1 MRSSQLLVL
10 AIIVLML
17 VLAVPPFL
25 PPQHTASAQG
35 GGGVTVT
42 TQTYNENG
50 TVGAATGYSTYHC
63 SYTGTSEVAISGSL
77 VAFSYGYNG
86 YVGGGCEPQGVSA
99 MWGQTL
105 VYGHICGS
113 YQGGV
118 EILVPNWEST
128 PVTYP
133 LQPYPNNCEGAAN
146 IPLNQSVVYQS
157 GCLLGYVQGFIY
169 DGQCPMAQF
178 WGIYHYLSG
187 GVDTSQT
194 GLEDL
199 YVNTSSTPQVQLLL
213 NNQSVVA
220 SAAQAPNG
228 TFIYKGDTV
237 YDYANPW
244 IPYENSSGEYVSWAG
259 PSYNATSPWYSINL
273 SWVQNGTVDVYDGF
287 NAITFY
293 NSSNGFFATYGFQ
306 NGQFM
311 QLFNNT
317 FNPSTYTFV
326 AAQDSHYIVKD
337 SNNYYIYY
345 RSNVVYQWPISQVYS
360 GLMGTNPN
368 VSLDPTGKYVYYVSG
383 WSYPYLNIT
392 TITVPQTT
400 PIPTLTF
407 YDPNPI
413 TYCIVDSN
421 GVSYTLQWALSYDAL
436 TTTGYNYT
444 LISSSQQNLECA
456 QFPSTSGSVY
466 VLARNIGDL
475 GYSAWVQYTLNY
487 NSAGLTSI
495 VNSTFFGP
503 GWNVVPPGSSSGSAN
518 GIIPIYPQ
526 LPLYTIEINNTQN
539 QPTPTPFQQLLVL
552 NMSSVQNVKP
562 DLSNLAFYGYL
573 ANYSGLLLPYGQLHA
588 WLEAW
593 NASDYQAVIWVNL
606 PNGVPADSHV
616 NIYMEVL
623 PQNYT
628 FDGVMWGEAPQLSS
642 TYGAYDNGQFV
653 FDYYTNFTSL
663 PNTLNVVKGGSG
675 NATANGNLTLTV
687 SASGDYAFVY
697 PSSNFSGET
706 VDAYVI
712 QQSNGTSMELFD
724 SVNTTAGFN
733 TNGTLAGYTGSD
745 VAYGGS
751 FLFVNGTPFAS
762 SNLYAGLPQVLSLQ
776 WLNNSNVTELAGY
789 TSMATGKDSSIT
801 PQPSYDGAGIAYNSS
816 AGNITL
822 QWFRVRQTPPYGVM
836 PSVNWSFTGYGA
848 NPPLAPQYEV
858 FVNQEEN
865 PYVQNPDL
873 LYVSVGDTAGF
884 SSYINTTNYGVAWFI
899 DEAGATVNSVA
910 VTSGTSGL
918 TRLWQWPAITNTTGI
933 ATITVYFP
941 LTQVSL
947 SGYSIYFL
955 YFTQNVTFTVYTEV
969 GGFEVWNST
978 VGTTSL
984 GVPLL
989 YGHQYIF
996 VVTQTDGTN
1005 YTYSEVASNQQS
1017 IGLAPPITHTPDPNV
1032 ITWTADWYANASYV
1046 QLYFNDPNGFVSG
1059 TAQILN
1065 AQQNTIL
1072 YQATINSSTWEQ
1084 NVVMPYS
1091 TGMVAKYVIQ
1101 DANGGLTGYTSVV
1114 NITSAMPSNQLSFPT
1129 ISLPNIGLGILFGTS
1144 LGGFADGDYGWY
1156 TLFAL
1161 VVLALVAALFSE
1173 KHQDIGALVL
1183 AGMAAFFAFIQ
1194 WVPLLTTF
1202 ISSAVIISFLLFFKR
1217 ASRGNL

>member
-1 MRSSQLLVL
+1 LKKLSILILVL
-10 AIIVLML
+10 LSIALL
-17 VLAVPPFL
+17 GL
-25 PPQHTASAQG
+25 PAPAPDVQAQG

-42 TQTYNENG
+42 TTTYNENN
-50 TVGAATGYSTYHC
+50 TVGAASNYNTYHC
-63 SYTGTSEVAISGSL
+63 SYTSTSEVAISGSL
-77 VAFSYGYNG
+77 VIFSMGLNG
-86 YVGGGCEPQGVSA
+86 YVGGGCEPQPISA
-99 MWGQTL
+99 AWGQTL
-105 VYGHICGS
+105 VYGPICGS

-118 EILVPNWEST
+118 EIMIPNWQGS
-128 PVTYP
+128 PVTYS
-133 LQPYPNNCEGAAN
+133 LYTGGTNNCEGAAN
-146 IPLNQSVVYQS
+146 IPLNQSTVYQS

-169 DGQCPMAQF
+169 NGQCPMAQF
-178 WGIYHYLSG
+178 WGIYHYISG

-199 YVNTSSTPQVQLLL
+199 WVSTSASPQVQLLL
-213 NNQSVVA
+213 NNQSLVN
-220 SAAQAPNG
+220 SALQAPNG
-228 TFIYKGDTV
+228 TFVYRGDTI

-244 IPYENSSGEYVSWAG
+244 IPYENSSGEFVSWAG
-259 PSYNATSPWYSINL
+259 PNYNATSPWYSINMN
-273 SWVQNGTVDVYDGF
+273 WVQNGTVYVYDGF

-293 NSSNGFFATYGFQ
+293 NTSNGFVATYGFQ
-306 NGQFM
+306 NGQFV
-311 QLFNNT
+311 QLFNTT
-317 FNPSTYTFV
+317 FNPNTYTFV
-326 AAQDSHYIVKD
+326 AAQDSHYIVRD
-337 SNNYYIYY
+337 PNNYYIYY
-345 RSNVVYQWPISQVYS
+345 RNNVVYDWPITQVYN
-360 GLMGTNPN
+360 GLMGTDHN

-400 PIPTLTF
+400 PVPTLQF

-413 TYCIVDSN
+413 TFCITAVND
-421 GVSYTLQWALSYDAL
+421 VSYTLQWALSYDAL

-444 LISSSQQNLECA
+444 LVTSSQQNLECA
-456 QFPSTSGSVY
+456 QFPSSSGSVY

-487 NSAGLTSI
+487 NSAGITSV
-495 VNSTFFGP
+495 VNATFFGP
-503 GWNVVPPGSSSGSAN
+503 GWNVVPPGSSSGLSN

-526 LPLYTIEINNTQN
+526 LPLYTITINNTQS

-552 NMSSVQNVKP
+552 NMSGVLDVKP
-562 DLSNLAFYGYL
+562 DLSNLAFFGYL

-593 NASDYQAVIWVNL
+593 NATNGQAVIWVNL
-606 PNGVPADSHV
+606 PNGVPANSHV
-616 NIYMEVL
+616 NIYLEIL

-628 FDGVMWGEAPQLSS
+628 FDGVMWGEAPQLST
-642 TYGAYDNGQFV
+642 TYGAYDNGQLV
-653 FDYYTNFTSL
+653 FDYYTNFTTL
-663 PNTLNVVKGGSG
+663 PSTLNVVKGGSG
-675 NATANGNLTLTV
+675 NATANGNLTMSV

-706 VDAYVI
+706 VEAYLI

-733 TNGTLAGYTGSD
+733 ANGTLAGYTGSD
-745 VAYGGS
+745 VNATGS
-751 FLFVNGTPFAS
+751 YLLVNGSSFAV

-776 WLNNSNVTELAGY
+776 WLNTSSISMLAGY
-789 TSMATGKDSSIT
+789 SAMVAGKDSSIT

-822 QWFRVRQTPPYGVM
+822 QWFRIRQTPPYGVM
-836 PSVNWSFTGYGA
+836 PSVNWSFTGYAA
-848 NPPLAPQYEV
+848 NPPLVPEYEV

-865 PYVQNPDL
+865 PYAQNPDL
-873 LYVSVGDTAGF
+873 LYVSVGDTLGYSA
-884 SSYINTTNYGVAWFI
+884 YINTTNYGVAWFV
-899 DEAGATVNSVA
+899 DVSGANISSIA

-918 TRLWQWPAITNTTGI
+918 TRLWQWPTITNTTGV
-933 ATITVYFP
+933 ATATVYFP

-955 YFTQNVTFTVYTEV
+955 YFTQNITFTVYTEV
-969 GGFEVWNST
+969 GGFQVWNSS

-989 YGHQYIF
+989 YGHQYTF
-996 VVTQTDGTN
+996 VVTQTDGTS
-1005 YTYSEVASNQQS
+1005 YSYSEVASNQQS
-1017 IGLAPPITHTPDPNV
+1017 IGLAPPITHTPDASV
-1032 ITWTADWYANASYV
+1032 ITWTANWIVNSSYL
-1046 QLYFNDPNGFVSG
+1046 QLYFNDPNGFISG
-1059 TAQILN
+1059 TAQVLS
-1065 AQQNTIL
+1065 AQNTVL
-1072 YQATINSSTWEQ
+1072 YQTAINSSSWSQ

-1091 TGMVAKYVIQ
+1091 PGMVAKYIIT
-1101 DANGGLTGYTSVV
+1101 DANGASSGYTSVI
-1114 NITSAMPSNQLSFPT
+1114 NITSSSLPSANFPVFT
-1129 ISLPNIGLGILFGTS
+1129 LPNIGLGILFGNS

-1161 VVLALVAALFSE
+1161 VVMSLIAALFSE

-1202 ISSAVIISFLLFFKR
+1202 LSSAVIISILLFFKR

>member
-1 MRSSQLLVL
+1 MKSSASLIL
-10 AIIVLML
+10 VLML
-17 VLAVPPFL
+17 ILVVPPFI

-35 GGGVTVT
+35 SGGVTVT
-42 TQTYNENG
+42 TTSYNESGNIG
-50 TVGAATGYSTYHC
+50 SQSCQVYV
-63 SYTGTSEVAISGSL
+63 EQISGST
-77 VAFSYGYNG
+77 VIFGAVSGGYLNG
-86 YVGGGCEPQGVSA
+86 ACGANPGTLSGL
-99 MWGQTL
+99 WGQTL
-105 VYGHICGS
+105 GESQTSQCQGS
-113 YQGGV
+113 DCWYDPYWATLNWDGFTTNKAGVSAYQCATGS
-118 EILVPNWEST
+118 PN
-128 PVTYP
+128 V
-133 LQPYPNNCEGAAN
+133 NAFD
-146 IPLNQSVVYQS
+146 IPLNQSGSECPSPYYN
-157 GCLLGYVQGFIY
+157 LGYSNGFVL
-169 DGQCPMAQF
+169 GPTLPTNRF
-178 WGIYHYLSG
+178 WGNYHYLSG
-187 GVDTSQT
+187 GTDTSQT
-194 GLEDL
+194 GLEDM
-199 YVNTSSTPQVQLLL
+199 YVSSSYSPQVLLL
-213 NNQSVVA
+213 FNNQSVVA
-220 SAAQAPNG
+220 SASEAPNG
-228 TFIYKGDTV
+228 TFLYKGDTQ

-244 IPYENSSGEYVSWAG
+244 IPFENSSGEFISWAG
-259 PSYNATSPWYSINL
+259 PTYNATSPWYSINV
-273 SWVQNGTVDVYDGF
+273 SWVQNGTAWVYDGF
-287 NAITFY
+287 NALTVY
-293 NSSNGFFATYGFQ
+293 NSSNGFVATYGFQ
-306 NGQFM
+306 NGQFL
-311 QLFNNT
+311 QLFNTT
-317 FNPSTYTFV
+317 FATNTYTFI
-326 AAQDSHYIVKD
+326 AAQDSHYIVED
-337 SNNYYIYY
+337 SNNYYLYY
-345 RSNVVYQWPISQVYS
+345 RNNLLYDWPLNAVNCGS
-360 GLMGTNPN
+360 PC

-383 WSYPYLNIT
+383 WNWTDWQLNIT

-400 PIPTLTF
+400 PVPTLTF

-413 TYCIVDSN
+413 TYCITDVN

-487 NSAGLTSI
+487 NSAGLTSV

-503 GWNVVPPGSSSGSAN
+503 GWTVQPPGSSSGSAN

-526 LPLYTIEINNTQN
+526 LPVYTIEINNTQN
-539 QPTPTPFQQLLVL
+539 EPTPTPFQQLLVL
-552 NMSSVQNVKP
+552 NMSSVQSVKP

-593 NASDYQAVIWVNL
+593 NASDNQAVIWVNL
-606 PNGVPADSHV
+606 PNGIPADSHV

-653 FDYYTNFTSL
+653 FDYYTNFTSM
-663 PNTLNVVKGGSG
+663 PTSLNLVKGGSG

-706 VDAYVI
+706 VDANVI

-733 TNGTLAGYTGSD
+733 VNGTLAGYTGSD

-751 FLFVNGTPFAS
+751 FLFVNGTPFAT

-789 TSMATGKDSSIT
+789 TSMVTGKDSSIT

-865 PYVQNPDL
+865 PYIQNPDL

-899 DEAGATVNSVA
+899 DESGATVNSVA

-918 TRLWQWPAITNTTGI
+918 TRLWQWPLITNTTGI

-941 LTQVSL
+941 YTQVSL

-969 GGFEVWNST
+969 GGFEVWNSS

-1032 ITWTADWYANASYV
+1032 ITWTADWYANSSFV

-1065 AQQNTIL
+1065 AQQNTVL
-1072 YQATINSSTWEQ
+1072 YQATINSSTWTQ

-1101 DANGGLTGYTSVV
+1101 DENGGLTGYTSVINV
-1114 NITSAMPSNQLSFPT
+1114 TSATPSNQLSFPT
-1129 ISLPNIGLGILFGTS
+1129 INLPNIGLGILFGTS